1 VNTNVLHE
9 AIRARD
15 EAAAEEKRLQAQ
27 IERLERHAASASP
40 AVVEL
45 AQLKA
50 DAAAAMAAWSEADGE
65 GKIPSSDFARQAKL
79 ENELRAH
86 TTSVENANTAI
97 RDLVGKREKARAVVR
112 DATRYATVAALLA
125 VFEQEE
131 PRLVAEIEDTRQ
143 KLADLDTTR
152 TAFRKSVHAQAIEL
166 NSPEL
171 HRAVER
177 AAQRLF
183 DAPKPN
189 ADLSVLNAKVD
200 ALLSPAKVEV
210 AA

>member
-1 VNTNVLHE
+1 LNKNVLHE

-15 EAAAEEKRLQAQ
+15 EAAAEEKRLQSQ
-27 IERLERHAASASP
+27 IEKLERHAASAPP
-40 AVVEL
+40 AVAEL
-45 AQLKA
+45 NGLRDDNRCAFL
-50 DAAAAMAAWSEADGE
+50 EYDGDGPVPKVDHKRE
-65 GKIPSSDFARQAKL
+65 AKL
-79 ENELRAH
+79 LDEIQAH
-86 TTSVENANTAI
+86 SVSTASATAAI
-97 RDLVGKREKARAVVR
+97 RTLVDKREKARAVVR

-131 PRLVAEIEDTRQ
+131 PRLVAEILAVRQ
-143 KLADLDTTR
+143 KLVDLDETR

-177 AAQRLF
+177 SAQRLF
-183 DAPKPN
+183 EAPKPN

-200 ALLSPAKVEV
+200 ALLSPANEKD